1 MRAVH
6 LNYGIVMQA
15 VKAVTSIVSLTAI
28 ICSILA
34 ISWVGL
40 ALLGF

>member
-1 MRAVH
+1 
-6 LNYGIVMQA
+6 MQA